1 MKAITL
7 RNLPAELAR
16 RLERKAVQDGLSLNR
31 AVIVALE
38 EAFGLSGKKRG
49 SVRHHDL
56 DFLVGSLSKEDAD
69 RLDRSI
75 RSQRRIDP
83 EVWA

>member
-7 RNLPAELAR
+7 RKLPAELAR
-16 RLERKAVQDGLSLNR
+16 RLERRAGEQGLSLNR
-31 AVIVALE
+31 AVIVTLE
-38 EAFGLSGKKRG
+38 EAFGISGRKKRAAY
-49 SVRHHDL
+49 HDL

-69 RLDRSI
+69 ALDRGVKA
-75 RSQRRIDP
+75 QRKIDP

>member
-7 RNLPAELAR
+7 RNLPPDLAR
-16 RLERKAVQDGLSLNR
+16 RLERKAGEEGLSLNR
-31 AVIVALE
+31 AVIAALE
-38 EAFGLSGKKRG
+38 EAFGSPGKKRRA
-49 SVRHHDL
+49 VYHDL

-69 RLDRSI
+69 VLERSL
-75 RSQRRIDP
+75 RAQRRIDP